1 MSHATVLVI
10 DDEKDLLELVRYN
23 LEKEHLSVIVASDG
37 RSGLEIAQRHKPDLI
52 LLDLMMPGMNG
63 LEVCQRLR
71 GDTRTSRIPVLML
84 TAKAEESDKV
94 VGLEMGGDDYV
105 TKPFSVRELV
115 ARVRALLRRTSMPAD
130 EGEVLRRGELTI
142 DSARHV
148 VTYGGERVS
157 LTATEFR
164 ILHFLASRRG
174 RVLSRDDIIEGA
186 LGRDS
191 AVIDRTIDVHITSL
205 RKKLGPG
212 GWMIETVRGF
222 GYRLTESSDEAKPAS

>member
-1 MSHATVLVI
+1 MSESTVLVI

-37 RSGLEIAQRHKPDLI
+37 KSGLEIAQRHKPDLI
-52 LLDLMMPGMNG
+52 LLDLMMPGMTG
-63 LEVCQRLR
+63 LQVCQHLR
-71 GDTRTSRIPVLML
+71 GDSRTSRIPVLIL
-84 TAKAEESDKV
+84 TAKAEESDKI

-115 ARVRALLRRTSMPAD
+115 ARVRALLRRTSMIAD
-130 EGEVLRRGELTI
+130 EGELLRRGDLTI
-142 DSARHV
+142 DSARHL
-148 VTYGGERVS
+148 VTYGDERVS

-191 AVIDRTIDVHITSL
+191 AVFDRTIDVHITSL
-205 RKKLGPG
+205 RRKLGPG

-222 GYRLTESSDEAKPAS
+222 GYRLTESSDETKLP